1 MAGFNVG
8 RTQAQPTFLQGAL
21 VGLGGTLERMAL
33 DKLAQI
39 QQQNEQRQFAQ
50 ALQGLAS
57 PEGYQFS
64 PQQAHLVSLLPIQQR
79 LQALQTMSP
88 GQAPAQAPFAPSFE
102 QEPTLTSLGQQ
113 ERAQELA
120 PEQMPAYAPT
130 EASALQFGQEINR
143 LNTGQPLQFT
153 AKDVLQQAKD
163 LGYQITPDKV
173 RQVQERVNQFNQNPQ
188 VQQQAF
194 QDYQRAMQAQQAQ
207 GQAPQAAAPS
217 VAPVAP
223 QPFFKKPLTEG
234 EKIAQER
241 LELARRK
248 EERQVETE
256 ASKES
261 KEFVQKIRSEHEAAR
276 DNRKRLNRMEY
287 LMDHGNFGSPL
298 RNQAI
303 KWFEH
308 PLGPHGPTFDVTSWM
323 TADAQEME
331 KLSADFAKGAKE
343 FFPGR
348 VTDNDLKLYMRTV
361 PSLMQSKAGMQRL
374 INSMKTVSDAQD
386 LKYNA
391 MRAVIKANGGKR
403 PFDLEDQVEDLVGH
417 QLDRLANDFVKGPLV
432 EESGLGAGVFR
443 Y

>member
-217 VAPVAP
+217 VASAAP
-223 QPFFKKPLTEG
+223 QPIFKKSLTQKEQLA
-234 EKIAQER
+234 EER
-241 LELARRK
+241 ALRK
-248 EERQVETE
+248 EILEEKKLGAKEQAKIDKDTQPYYNE
-256 ASKES
+256 ASN
-261 KEFVQKIRSEHEAAR
+261 AAKASYSS
-276 DNRKRLNRMEY
+276 DNRLNRMEEIIKKGK
-287 LMDHGNFGSPL
+287 LPMPGPRALVNGILRPFLGKDFDLSELGNPDAAEFKKLQNDFLRDAKNIFGSRLTNYDVETFLKIIPNLSISKEGNL
-298 RNQAI
+298 RI
-303 KWFEH
+303 IHE
-308 PLGPHGPTFDVTSWM
+308 
-323 TADAQEME
+323 
-331 KLSADFAKGAKE
+331 
-343 FFPGR
+343 
-348 VTDNDLKLYMRTV
+348 LKLMNEAARIRKKEMD
-361 PSLMQSKAGMQRL
+361 S
-374 INSMKTVSDAQD
+374 I
-386 LKYNA
+386 
-391 MRAVIKANGGKR
+391 IKENGGKR
-403 PFDLEDQVEDLVGH
+403 PLNMDILVEDNIRPR
-417 QLDRLANDFVKGPLV
+417 LDEIAQRFK
-432 EESGLGAGVFR
+432 EGLPGQVSWLGF
-443 Y
+443 